1 MSETGLTADIG
12 DLADSPRQAT
22 FEPRRAVAAD
32 RSRGAAAFAAAP
44 ATAPRRS
51 VIPAAETRR
60 PAPQPVDARRGGLQS
75 AEPRRLVLKSSDPRW
90 SRPADPSWAQE
101 GGRSD
106 NRWESDETDSPRASA
121 SAAHATVAGDVPW
134 EYRDEPLTG
143 ASRWMIAEPEPKD
156 AHVEAIISRLCAT
169 GLHREMAEFIALGV
183 PKEQRRNGS
192 SAHLERAAAEHLSD
206 LAAGEEGYAP
216 VELFV
221 GPPGAGK
228 TTTIAKIAAQE
239 RARRG
244 ARLSLVAAD
253 GFRVGAVEQLR
264 IYADIIGAPFAIART
279 LPDIEQ
285 ALLASRGT
293 VLIDTAGRSVRD
305 PRAQEVL
312 ALLAG
317 IPGVRT
323 HFVIAAATSVRDVN
337 RMLDAYGKRR
347 PNRVVLT
354 RIDEADSVSPLMHV
368 FRERGLKVSFLGV
381 GQRVPE
387 DLERAT
393 SQRLAAHVLGHG
405 LPQGIS
411 A

>member
-1 MSETGLTADIG
+1 
-12 DLADSPRQAT
+12 
-22 FEPRRAVAAD
+22 
-32 RSRGAAAFAAAP
+32 
-44 ATAPRRS
+44 
-51 VIPAAETRR
+51 VIPAVETRR
-60 PAPQPVDARRGGLQS
+60 AAPQPVEPRRSGLQA
-75 AEPRRLVLKSSDPRW
+75 AEPRRLVLKSSEPRW
-90 SRPADPSWAQE
+90 SRPAEPSWAQE
-101 GGRSD
+101 AGRD
-106 NRWESDETDSPRASA
+106 AGRETGREAGRTTNRWASEDEDSHYETAVPPASTA
-121 SAAHATVAGDVPW
+121 SGNVPW

-143 ASRWMIAEPEPKD
+143 ASRWMMAEPEPKD
-156 AHVEAIISRLCAT
+156 AHIEAIIARLCAT
-169 GLHREMAEFIALGV
+169 GLHRDMAEDIAAGV
-183 PKEQRRNGS
+183 PKDQRRNGS
-192 SAHLERAAAEHLSD
+192 TAFLERSVAEHLSD

-264 IYADIIGAPFAIART
+264 IYADIIGAPFAVART
-279 LPDIEQ
+279 LPEIEQ

-293 VLIDTAGRSVRD
+293 VLVDTAGRSVRD

-368 FRERGLKVSFLGV
+368 FKERGLKVSFLGV

-393 SQRLAAHVLGHG
+393 AQRLAAHVLGHG